1 MKSITITLK
10 QLQLHHFLQLVN
22 KSLLILVFSISI
34 LICRAGGPS
43 DIPVTNNEGLISQIM
58 ISVSGH
64 NLLLSWQVDKSAFNY
79 YEVEKS
85 TDGTNFSTIGL
96 VLDAPENSN
105 TCLFKEKKPGTFQ
118 TVSIWYRI
126 KGILKNGNII
136 YSNSSSYRE
145 TESVLPA
152 STHIFSPNP
161 FSNSGVV
168 RYYSD
173 QVGFVVLKLQNAAG
187 ETLLSKQSV
196 LNKGYNT
203 IQVDGLSSI
212 SSGVYVA
219 RLIINGTVMVNQKV
233 VKE

>member
-10 QLQLHHFLQLVN
+10 QLHLHHFLQLVN

-43 DIPVTNNEGLISQIM
+43 DIPVTNNEELISQIL

-105 TCLFKEKKPGTFQ
+105 TCLFKEKKSGTIQ
-118 TVSIWYRI
+118 KVATWYRI
-126 KGILKNGNII
+126 KGILKNGNIF

-145 TESVLPA
+145 AESVLPV
-152 STHIFSPNP
+152 STHLFSPNP
-161 FSNSGVV
+161 FTNSGAV
-168 RYYSD
+168 RYYSN
-173 QVGFVVLKLQNAAG
+173 QVGFAVLKLQNAAG

-196 LNKGYNT
+196 LSKGFNT
-203 IQVDGLSSI
+203 IQVDGLSTL